1 MLNGA
6 ADALSRQ
13 ENHMELDAISIS
25 KPKWMEV
32 IIEGYQQDDAAKTLL
47 TELSLIGQNDKGY
60 TLVDGVIKYKWRV
73 WLGNHEEAHK
83 VVMLALHN
91 SGLGGHSDITTTY
104 NKIKA
109 LFAWQGMKE
118 AIKTY
123 VNNCEVCAK
132 AKSEHSRLPSL
143 LHPLPIP
150 DHSWHV
156 ISLDF
161 IEGLPKSKSF
171 DTILVVIDKLTK
183 YAHFIP
189 ITHPY
194 TAMSVAQAFLNHIYK
209 LHGLPQVIISDRDKN
224 FTSTL
229 WQEIFRLSETTLNMS
244 SSYHPQTNGQTERLN
259 QCLET
264 FLRCMV
270 NACPKRWA
278 QWLSL
283 AEYWYNT
290 TYHSSLGKT
299 SFEVLYGH
307 APRHFGISAHDTCKS
322 TDLDEWLHE
331 HADMMKLIQQN
342 LLCVQQHMK
351 MQADKHRQEREF
363 LVGDW
368 VYLKLQPYAQHS
380 VIRRSNHKPLYKYFG
395 PYLVLRKMGK
405 VAYKLQ
411 LPVTSQI
418 KPVVHVSQLKK

>member
-1 MLNGA
+1 
-6 ADALSRQ
+6 
-13 ENHMELDAISIS
+13 
-25 KPKWMEV
+25 
-32 IIEGYQQDDAAKTLL
+32 
-47 TELSLIGQNDKGY
+47 
-60 TLVDGVIKYKWRV
+60 
-73 WLGNHEEAHK
+73 
-83 VVMLALHN
+83 
-91 SGLGGHSDITTTY
+91 
-104 NKIKA
+104 
-109 LFAWQGMKE
+109 
-118 AIKTY
+118 
-123 VNNCEVCAK
+123 
-132 AKSEHSRLPSL
+132 
-143 LHPLPIP
+143 
-150 DHSWHV
+150 
-156 ISLDF
+156 
-161 IEGLPKSKSF
+161 
-171 DTILVVIDKLTK
+171 
-183 YAHFIP
+183 
-189 ITHPY
+189 
-194 TAMSVAQAFLNHIYK
+194 
-209 LHGLPQVIISDRDKN
+209 
-224 FTSTL
+224 
-229 WQEIFRLSETTLNMS
+229 
-244 SSYHPQTNGQTERLN
+244 
-259 QCLET
+259 
-264 FLRCMV
+264 MV

-418 KPVVHVSQLKK
+418 HPVVHVSQLKK